1 MGAVLPFAS
10 VEPRLNGINHH
21 GGERDF
27 LIERVLADALVKL
40 DREVNR
46 GLAEAL
52 PSLARTRGSS
62 FVPRPRER
70 PVGSVGTGGG
80 AISGVLGT
88 ASSADSA
95 SRETE

>member
-52 PSLARTRGSS
+52 AVFGAQARLFLCSTTARASCGERGNRRRSNL
-62 FVPRPRER
+62 R
-70 PVGSVGTGGG
+70 
-80 AISGVLGT
+80 
-88 ASSADSA
+88 SARHGLECRLCVARD
-95 SRETE
+95 